1 MSRKAPTPPPYK
13 PGDTV
18 KRPAAPPPPPPTN
31 EQASFYL
38 ILKSVN
44 GQHEK
49 QHKHAVLISSGL

>member
-18 KRPAAPPPPPPTN
+18 KRPAAPPPPPTN

>member
-38 ILKSVN
+38 ILKSVS